1 MITGITDSK
10 KHYFIWN
17 IVTIAIFSA
26 LFFGLPLLL
35 GAASS
40 DNYSLAPSDTL
51 QVFGITFSEGELYLL
66 YALLCYAVAT
76 FPMGFFVRRKFMKKY
91 IHVPTEQIKISESFR
106 NPFVAFFRLIK
117 CEILA
122 AVDLILLVFY
132 LVVSALVGIVIYPY
146 QLISGLILL
155 ITAKM

>member
-17 IVTIAIFSA
+17 IVTIAIFSL
-26 LFFGLPLLL
+26 LFFGVPLIME
-35 GAASS
+35 AASLDADMS
-40 DNYSLAPSDTL
+40 GSRES
-51 QVFGITFSEGELYLL
+51 FGIGISDVLLYLL
-66 YALLCYAVAT
+66 MCYVIAT
-76 FPMGFFVRRKFMKKY
+76 YPMGFFVRRKFMKKY

-106 NPFVAFFRLIK
+106 NPFVGSFRLIK
-117 CEILA
+117 CDILA